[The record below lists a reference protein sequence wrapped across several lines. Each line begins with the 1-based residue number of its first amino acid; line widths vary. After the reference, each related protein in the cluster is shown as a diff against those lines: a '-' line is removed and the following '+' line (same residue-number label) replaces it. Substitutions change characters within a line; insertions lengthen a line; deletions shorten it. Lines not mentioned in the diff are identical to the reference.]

1 MKITKHLTALAA
13 ACSLLCM
20 ATPAGAVIINV
31 AGNANPWNALASTGD
46 GLNPPSVAV
55 NAGQTVSV
63 AASGTVNTGGSNP
76 DAGPDGSAP
85 VVSHAAQNGVGAL
98 TANQGALVGVW
109 STGAIF
115 VIGTGG
121 TWTAPAGATALY
133 FGVMDSDTFVPSW
146 NNNTGSFNADVNIT
160 GAGVPD
166 YGSTLVL
173 MLIGAGLLFV
183 YRKQVLA

>member
-1 MKITKHLTALAA
+1 MKITKLFTTLAA

-31 AGNANPWNALASTGD
+31 VGNANPWNALAPTGD
-46 GLNPPSVAV
+46 GLNPPSVGV
-55 NAGQTVSV
+55 SAGQTVSV
-63 AASGTVNTGGSNP
+63 AAGGTVDIGL
-76 DAGPDGSAP
+76 GPVGPNGAAP

-98 TANQGALVGVW
+98 VANQGALVGVW

-121 TWTAPAGATALY
+121 AWTAPAGATALY
-133 FGVMDSDTFVPSW
+133 FGIMDSDTFVPSW

-173 MLIGAGLLFV
+173 MLIGVGLLFV